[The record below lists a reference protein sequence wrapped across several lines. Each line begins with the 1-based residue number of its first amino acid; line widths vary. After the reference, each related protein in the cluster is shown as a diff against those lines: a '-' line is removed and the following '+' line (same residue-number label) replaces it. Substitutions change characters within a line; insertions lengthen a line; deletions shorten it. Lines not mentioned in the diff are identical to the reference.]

1 MPGRLSVLPQ
11 LQREPFS
18 SSLQLD
24 DLGHLRLDVSSPT
37 GALTT
42 VLTQAAAT
50 TARDANVPLCSYL
63 IQCRLPRAEVACN
76 APSPKKKQKNKQT
89 WSVLDSTESVNLSML
104 SSIHP
109 HRCLP
114 AVFFFFPSSAF
125 SLSYTFHYHVMSL
138 NTADVRKLS
147 ASYLFYLFIL
157 KLNECS

>member
-76 APSPKKKQKNKQT
+76 APSPKKNKKTNKLGLSLTQLNQ
-89 WSVLDSTESVNLSML
+89 SICLCCRPSTPIVVSLL
-104 SSIHP
+104 
-109 HRCLP
+109 
-114 AVFFFFPSSAF
+114 FFFSFLLQPF
-125 SLSYTFHYHVMSL
+125 LSRTLFIIMWCLLIRLTYVNCLLLICFI
-138 NTADVRKLS
+138 
-147 ASYLFYLFIL
+147 YLF
-157 KLNECS
+157 